1 MKGFKLRV
9 EVLLIVSRVNESMQA
24 RAVHLIWREV
34 LQRDCVP
41 AEFQVLNFQADLL
54 STKVAL
60 VSARSKI
67 DGQISD
73 GEGIRIEKQLLII
86 HRHLLKVE
94 VDLGLAEVVKALLQ
108 AKAERVVDIA
118 HELGTSLCFLL

>member
-1 MKGFKLRV
+1 M
-9 EVLLIVSRVNESMQA
+9 
-24 RAVHLIWREV
+24 
-34 LQRDCVP
+34 
-41 AEFQVLNFQADLL
+41 

-60 VSARSKI
+60 VCARSKI

-73 GEGIRIEKQLLII
+73 GEGIRIEEQLLII
-86 HRHLLKVE
+86 HRHLLEVE
-94 VDLGLAEVVKALLQ
+94 VDLGLAEVVEALLQ